1 MKLFKSNKGTILFYV
16 ILSLVIIALT
26 FLCLLSNSSFN
37 YYPIVITV
45 FAFVLGAGY
54 LLLMLRSASKKTVI
68 NDKNKN
74 LNVVI
79 EMGSNF
85 LRFLLIALGIV
96 VSFLFIRFTPHEG
109 DIPKWV
115 YALVLI
121 NGVPMFIDICLFYLR
136 SKYVE

>member
-1 MKLFKSNKGTILFYV
+1 MKLFKSNKGTILFYL

-26 FLCLLSNSSFN
+26 FLCLLSDSPFN
-37 YYPIVITV
+37 YYPIVITA
-45 FAFVLGAGY
+45 FAFAFGAGY
-54 LLLMLRSASKKTVI
+54 LLLMLKSANKKTVI

-74 LNVVI
+74 LNVAI

-96 VSFLFIRFTPHEG
+96 LSFLFIRFTPHEG

-115 YALVLI
+115 YSLVLI